1 MNQRSRAIAAAV
13 LLPVISVV
21 AGFVAAGVAV
31 ALSGTDPFQSFS
43 ALFQGAFVNPR
54 ALPETLIATIP
65 YIFLGLGVALGF
77 RAGLFNIGA
86 EGQFYIGALF
96 GVFIGYSLHGLP
108 SIVHIPLALAAGI
121 LGGFLWAAVPGI
133 LKARFGAHEVI
144 TTIMLNYVAFA
155 LVNYLINDGPMVD
168 KTSSAPRTPYIDP
181 AAQLPILVPG
191 TRLHA
196 GLILGLLTIPVIWFL
211 LQRSTVGFR
220 IRTVGFSPT
229 AARAAGMSVAWTILA
244 TMGISGA
251 LCGLAGADEVLG
263 VSHYMPPSFSTGY
276 GFNAIAVALLA
287 RSNPWAIAPAALL
300 FGALNSGSRF
310 MQFQTQVPSDVIS
323 IVQATVIMFV
333 AAPVLFQW
341 IFRLRRAPAPV
352 VKIASQE
359 TEGAVL

>member
-21 AGFVAAGVAV
+21 AGFVVAGLAV
-31 ALSGTDPFQSFS
+31 ALSGSDPFQSFY
-43 ALFQGAFVNPR
+43 ALFQGAFLNPR
-54 ALPETLIATIP
+54 ALPETLVATTP
-65 YIFLGLGVALGF
+65 YIFLGLGVGLGF

-108 SIVHIPLALAAGI
+108 AIVHVLLALLAGI

-155 LVNYLINDGPMVD
+155 LVNFLINNGPMVD
-168 KTSSAPRTPYIDP
+168 KTSSAPRTPYVDP
-181 AAQLPILVPG
+181 AAQLPILISG

-196 GLILGLLTIPVIWFL
+196 GLILGLIAIPAVWFL
-211 LQRSTVGFR
+211 LDRTTIGFR

-229 AARAAGMSVAWTILA
+229 AARAAGISVAWTILA
-244 TMGISGA
+244 TMGISGGLA
-251 LCGLAGADEVLG
+251 GLAGANEVLG

-276 GFNAIAVALLA
+276 GFDAIAANKDGVT
-287 RSNPWAIAPAALL
+287 P
-300 FGALNSGSRF
+300 
-310 MQFQTQVPSDVIS
+310 
-323 IVQATVIMFV
+323 
-333 AAPVLFQW
+333 
-341 IFRLRRAPAPV
+341 RLRASAINNRCADDGDLFRAPGSQPV
-352 VKIASQE
+352 
-359 TEGAVL
+359 GACEFNGAFCSF

>member
-1 MNQRSRAIAAAV
+1 MNQRSRALAAAV

-21 AGFVAAGVAV
+21 AGFVAAGLAV
-31 ALSGTDPFQSFS
+31 ALSGADPFQSFY
-43 ALFQGAFVNPR
+43 ALFQGAFLNPR
-54 ALPETLIATIP
+54 ALPETLVATTP

-96 GVFIGYSLHGLP
+96 GVFIGYGLHGLP
-108 SIVHIPLALAAGI
+108 SIVHLPLALAAGI
-121 LGGFLWAAVPGI
+121 LGGFLWAAGPGI
-133 LKARFGAHEVI
+133 LKARLGAHEVI

-181 AAQLPILVPG
+181 SAQLPLLVPG

-196 GLILGLLTIPVIWFL
+196 GLILALLTIPAVWFL
-211 LQRSTVGFR
+211 LQRSTLGFR

-229 AARAAGMSVAWTILA
+229 AARAAGMSVAWTIVA

-251 LCGLAGADEVLG
+251 LAGLAGADEVLG

-276 GFNAIAVALLA
+276 GFDAIAVALLA
-287 RSNPWAIAPAALL
+287 RSNPWAILPAALL
-300 FGALNSGSRF
+300 FGALSSGSRF
-310 MQFQTQVPSDVIS
+310 MQFQTQVPADVIS

-359 TEGAVL
+359 TEGAAL